1 MFKAAAVWNEKVFSW
16 LDSKPSTRQ
25 HTTVHTQVRFLHETA
40 CSVSEK
46 QTFCRDGLRHS
57 ECTSSWKTHH
67 TQRIQQRGKQGQLA
81 LKRCWRARDLLNG
94 ELLTKEGKR
103 EWLLKECL
111 AFCASSPPSVN
122 IKSPHGSFLISFHIP
137 QKPREPRPLSAPI
150 FHSMWLMD
158 LKTVISILTGCFVC
172 FFFLLFLGCV
182 ISNQCLGGADLCPK
196 VASAVNMRDWH
207 ISKCI

>member
-1 MFKAAAVWNEKVFSW
+1 MVHKKQKKIIIIIITCLRLLQFETKRFFPDLIQSLLLVSTPQFTRRSDFYMKQHAACRK
-16 LDSKPSTRQ
+16 K
-25 HTTVHTQVRFLHETA
+25 
-40 CSVSEK
+40 K
-46 QTFCRDGLRHS
+46 TFCRDGLRHS

-67 TQRIQQRGKQGQLA
+67 TQCIQQRGKQGQLA

-150 FHSMWLMD
+150 FHSM
-158 LKTVISILTGCFVC
+158 
-172 FFFLLFLGCV
+172 
-182 ISNQCLGGADLCPK
+182 
-196 VASAVNMRDWH
+196 
-207 ISKCI
+207 